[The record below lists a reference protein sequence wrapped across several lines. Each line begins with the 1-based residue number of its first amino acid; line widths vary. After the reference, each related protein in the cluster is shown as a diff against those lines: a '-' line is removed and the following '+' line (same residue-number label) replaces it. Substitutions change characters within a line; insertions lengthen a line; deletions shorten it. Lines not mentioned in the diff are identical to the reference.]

1 MTPLDGVILL
11 GLCTMSIHVLSDL
24 VVAQIAAGEVVERPA
39 SAVKELVENAL
50 DAGATHIE
58 IAISGSGRQM
68 IRISD
73 NGSGIPVDEVDL
85 AFQRHAT
92 SKLQTLDDLAQI
104 QTLGFRGEALASIAA
119 VSQLA
124 MTTRHRD
131 DATGTRV
138 RLDGGMI
145 VQRDTVG
152 APAGTVITVENLF
165 FNTPAR
171 LKFLKKETT
180 EKRHIITVVTRYA
193 MAYPQVRFVLLQDE
207 REVFRSSGSGQ
218 LADVLVAALGI
229 DSFKDMVEVDGE
241 TQPEPDAT
249 PIRVTGYTSAPNL
262 NRADRTHI
270 TLFVNGRSIQDTSL
284 TYAVTQAYHTLLM
297 TGRHPVAVLLVELA
311 PEDVDVNVHP
321 TKAEVRFKDPGAVFS
336 AVQRAVRQAVV
347 MLAQTPTLRGG
358 RYILQNRNE
367 AQMGG
372 ERWSTAGIQ
381 GRTQLDMDLGLED
394 VGQYPRQLPGRQM
407 GDNGDDEDD
416 PTAIPVGMG
425 APAKPRTL
433 PILRVI
439 GQVGATYIVAEGP
452 AGLYLVD
459 QHAAHERILYEQ
471 FMEEHAHHE
480 QPRQYAL
487 ESQTIDLA
495 PGESRLVEANLDA
508 LRAVGFDAEPFGG
521 NTFVIRSVP
530 AMLADYA
537 PAEVFLGILEDLEQG
552 HKPGQ
557 ASIEEKIIIRVCKQA
572 AVKAGQILS
581 LTEMQGLIRQLERCQ
596 SPHTC
601 PHGRPTMLHMTS
613 DQLAR
618 EFGRLGH

>member
-1 MTPLDGVILL
+1 
-11 GLCTMSIHVLSDL
+11 MSIQVLSDL

-39 SAVKELVENAL
+39 SVVKELVENAL

-58 IAISGSGRQM
+58 IAINGSGRQM

-73 NGSGIPVDEVDL
+73 NGSGIPTSEVDL
-85 AFQRHAT
+85 AFHRHAT

-104 QTLGFRGEALASIAA
+104 QTLGFRGEALASIAS
-119 VSQLA
+119 VSQLNI
-124 MTTRHRD
+124 TTRHRD
-131 DATGTRV
+131 EAVGTRL
-138 RLDGGMI
+138 RLGGGMI
-145 VQRDTVG
+145 TQRDAVG

-193 MAYPQVRFVLLQDE
+193 MAYPYTRFVLLQDGH
-207 REVFRSSGSGQ
+207 EVFRSSGSGQ
-218 LADVLVAALGI
+218 LADVLVASLGL
-229 DSFKDMVEVDGE
+229 DNFKDMVEVDGE
-241 TQPEPDAT
+241 TQPEPDAS
-249 PIRVTGYTSAPNL
+249 PIRVTGFTSAPNL
-262 NRADRTHI
+262 NRADRSHI

-297 TGRHPVAVLLVELA
+297 TGRHPVAVLMIELS

-358 RYILQNRNE
+358 RYVIQN
-367 AQMGG
+367 QGG
-372 ERWSTAGIQ
+372 SPADGDNWSSAGTQ
-381 GRTQLDMDLGLED
+381 HRAQLDMDLGMED
-394 VGQYPRQLPGRQM
+394 VGQYPRQIPGHEM
-407 GDNGDDEDD
+407 SAGGGNEEDD

-425 APAKPRTL
+425 TPAKPRTL

-439 GQVGATYIVAEGP
+439 GQIGATYIVAEGP
-452 AGLYLVD
+452 AGLYLID

-471 FMEEHAHHE
+471 FMEEHARHD

-487 ESQTIDLA
+487 EAQTIDLA
-495 PGESRLVEANLDA
+495 PGESRLVEINLDV
-508 LRAVGFDAEPFGG
+508 LRAVGFEVEPFGG
-521 NTFVIRSVP
+521 NQFVIRSVP

-537 PAEVFLGILEDLEQG
+537 PTEVFRGILEDLEQG